1 MGFCSWD
8 SPGKNTGVGFRV
20 LLQKIFPT
28 MVGHLVIKR
37 NEVLTPA
44 MTRMNL
50 EDIMLNEEQSDT
62 EGYTV

>member
-1 MGFCSWD
+1 
-8 SPGKNTGVGFRV
+8 
-20 LLQKIFPT
+20 

-44 MTRMNL
+44 MTWMNL